1 MVSYEFVGLIFT
13 GLSISISI
21 IYYANVL
28 RNQNETR
35 KTQLFMQ
42 LHQSK
47 YEQTGLESMYT
58 LMNLEWENF
67 EDYMEKYG
75 GNTGHI
81 ETASAFTSWI
91 EYYDGIGLLAKE
103 NMIDIETVYNITHSR
118 ILFIWFKFETIIK
131 GLREGPWG
139 IPDYLKNFEYL
150 ANEMIKIRTEKGLP
164 IPYISYIHPTSE
176 LYKQYN
182 L

>member
-1 MVSYEFVGLIFT
+1 MASNEFIGLIFT

-47 YEQTGLESMYT
+47 YEQKGLESMYT
-58 LMNLEWENF
+58 LMNLKWDDF
-67 EDYMEKYG
+67 EDYLEKYG
-75 GNTGHI
+75 GITGHI
-81 ETASAFTSWI
+81 ETASAFTSWV

-103 NMIDIETVYNITHSR
+103 KKIDLETVYNITHSR
-118 ILFIWFKFETIIK
+118 ILFIWFKFETVIK

-139 IPDYLKNFEYL
+139 VPDYLDNFENL
-150 ANEMIKIRTEKGLP
+150 ANMMIKMRIKKGLP
-164 IPYISYIHPTSE
+164 IPYTSYIHPKSE
-176 LYKQYN
+176 LYKEYN
-182 L
+182 P